1 MHSRTSARTSLEPR
15 FQLGLNLGA
24 AGLPGGIRTMLH
36 IAWLSEN
43 PKVRAVAV
51 QWNAL
56 SADDKR
62 NVILEDLCDAAGVT
76 DEEFAA
82 TVARTGFELGID
94 VGGMMAGIMQTAEA
108 IECLAQKAK
117 TPGGI
122 EALKQF
128 LEAER
133 VFRPRC
139 LTDGVTDGRIT
150 SQPQKPDSH
159 ITGALGALAISA
171 CPAVDDQ
178 RAHRAAVGGR

>member
-1 MHSRTSARTSLEPR
+1 MIHL
-15 FQLGLNLGA
+15 
-24 AGLPGGIRTMLH
+24 
-36 IAWLSEN
+36 AWLSKH

-76 DEEFAA
+76 SEEFAI
-82 TVARTGFELGID
+82 TVADTGFELGID
-94 VGGMMAGIMQTAEA
+94 LAGIIVGMDQTADA
-108 IECLAQKAK
+108 LVCLTQKAK

-150 SQPQKPDSH
+150 SQPQKPGSR
-159 ITGALGALAISA
+159 ITGALGPIAISA

-178 RAHRAAVGGR
+178 RTYRAAVGRR